1 MSFGQGSI
9 QKFLL
14 YASLMVAIATP
25 LAGAQEKTT
34 GSAASAPSGQVS
46 PPVVAASAPSQ
57 LSLDEVLTKL
67 DATLRW
73 DPLSAIGALE
83 VPGHRVVF
91 IADRNPSEMPGT
103 LRPVLF
109 DGTVLMLLQ
118 PPLLENGELSFP
130 VAFTATVADVFSQAR
145 EDERSRYRV
154 AAILIDPGH
163 GGKDPGA
170 TGSHLIAGKRIELTE
185 KDLVLDVALDLYR
198 KLAVT
203 YPDKRVLL
211 TRDSDT
217 FPSLE
222 DRVAIANSVKL
233 AENEAIVFV
242 SIHANASFNRKARG
256 YEVWYLSP
264 EYRRTVIDAERYAD
278 SSDVLPILNAMLEEE
293 FTMESI
299 MIAKHIMNGFDRF
312 IRARSP
318 SRGIKAEEWFVVR
331 KARMPSVLIELG
343 FVTNQDDAVLL
354 SDKSYLRNLS
364 DAIYSGIK
372 DFVNEFEKSGGFTAS
387 R

>member
-1 MSFGQGSI
+1 MRFGQGPARLIPFYTS
-9 QKFLL
+9 LVL
-14 YASLMVAIATP
+14 CLMVQSVV
-25 LAGAQEKTT
+25 AQEKATISPGT
-34 GSAASAPSGQVS
+34 APVALVS
-46 PPVVAASAPSQ
+46 TLAG
-57 LSLDEVLTKL
+57 LSLDDVLTRL

-73 DPLSAIGALE
+73 DPLSAMGALE
-83 VPGHRVVF
+83 VPGHRLVF
-91 IADRNPSEMPGT
+91 IASRNSADRLSALG
-103 LRPVLF
+103 PVLL
-109 DGTVLMLLQ
+109 DGTVLLMLQ
-118 PPLLENGELSFP
+118 PPRLQDGILTFP
-130 VAFTATVADVFSQAR
+130 PAFVDSVADAFSQAR
-145 EDERSRYRV
+145 ETERSRYRV
-154 AAILIDPGH
+154 AAVLIDPGH

-170 TGSHLIAGKRIELTE
+170 TGSHVVGGKRIELVE
-185 KDLVLDVALDLYR
+185 KDLVLDVALDLFR
-198 KLAVT
+198 KLAAI

-211 TRDSDT
+211 TRDGDT

-242 SIHANASFNRKARG
+242 SIHANASFNKNARG

-299 MIAKHIMNGFDRF
+299 MIAKHIMGGFDRL
-312 IRARSP
+312 IAGRSP

-354 SDKSYLRNLS
+354 SDKSYLRNLA

-372 DFVNEFEKSGGFTAS
+372 DFITEFEKSGGFTAS

>member
-1 MSFGQGSI
+1 LRFGQGPARLIPFYTS
-9 QKFLL
+9 LVL
-14 YASLMVAIATP
+14 CLMVQSVV
-25 LAGAQEKTT
+25 AQEKATISPGT
-34 GSAASAPSGQVS
+34 APVALVS
-46 PPVVAASAPSQ
+46 TLAG
-57 LSLDEVLTKL
+57 LSLDDVLTRL

-73 DPLSAIGALE
+73 DPLSAMGALE
-83 VPGHRVVF
+83 VPGHRLVF
-91 IADRNPSEMPGT
+91 IASRNSADRLSALG
-103 LRPVLF
+103 PVLL
-109 DGTVLMLLQ
+109 DGTVLLMLQ
-118 PPLLENGELSFP
+118 PPRLQDGILTFP
-130 VAFTATVADVFSQAR
+130 PAFVDSVADAFSQAR
-145 EDERSRYRV
+145 ETERSRYRV
-154 AAILIDPGH
+154 AAVLIDPGH

-170 TGSHLIAGKRIELTE
+170 TGSHVVGGKRIELVE
-185 KDLVLDVALDLYR
+185 KDLVLDVALDLFR
-198 KLAVT
+198 KLAAI

-211 TRDSDT
+211 TRDGDT

-242 SIHANASFNRKARG
+242 SIHANASFNKNARG

-299 MIAKHIMNGFDRF
+299 MIAKHIMGGFDRL
-312 IRARSP
+312 IAGRSP

-354 SDKSYLRNLS
+354 SDKSYLRNLA

-372 DFVNEFEKSGGFTAS
+372 DFITEFEKSGGFTAS

>member
-1 MSFGQGSI
+1 MNFGQGSAKHI
-9 QKFLL
+9 LL
-14 YASLMVAIATP
+14 CASLISFLAIP
-25 LAGAQEKTT
+25 FAGAQEKNATVA
-34 GSAASAPSGQVS
+34 GPVPAA
-46 PPVVAASAPSQ
+46 VVFAQTQ

-91 IADRNPSEMPGT
+91 IADSNPAGRSGA
-103 LRPVLF
+103 LVPVLF
-109 DGTVLMLLQ
+109 DGSVLMMLQ
-118 PPLLENGELSFP
+118 SPRLENGILSFP
-130 VAFTATVADVFSQAR
+130 PAFADSVSDVFSQAR
-145 EDERSRYRV
+145 EAERSRYRV
-154 AAILIDPGH
+154 AAVLIDPGH

-170 TGSHLIAGKRIELTE
+170 TGSHVVGGKRLDLVE

-198 KLAVT
+198 KLAAI
-203 YPDKRVLL
+203 YPDKRVLM
-211 TRDSDT
+211 TRDGDT
-217 FPSLE
+217 YPSLE

-242 SIHANASFNRKARG
+242 SIHANASFNKKARG

-299 MIAKHIMNGFDRF
+299 MIARHIMGGFDRF
-312 IRARSP
+312 IAGRSP

-343 FVTNQDDAVLL
+343 FVTNQDDAILL

-372 DFVNEFEKSGGFTAS
+372 DFITEFEKSGGFTAS

>member
-1 MSFGQGSI
+1 LRFGQGSTKRI
-9 QKFLL
+9 LL
-14 YASLMVAIATP
+14 YTSLILSLVIPTV
-25 LAGAQEKTT
+25 GAQEKTT
-34 GSAASAPSGQVS
+34 GAAQATPGM
-46 PPVVAASAPSQ
+46 
-57 LSLDEVLTKL
+57 LSLDEILTKL

-91 IADRNPSEMPGT
+91 IAEKYPSEIPGP
-103 LRPVLF
+103 LRPALF

-118 PPLLENGELSFP
+118 PPRLEQGILWFP
-130 VAFTATVADVFSQAR
+130 AAFADSVAGVFSQAR

-154 AAILIDPGH
+154 AAVLIDPGH

-170 TGSHLIAGKRIELTE
+170 TGSHLIGGKRIELVE
-185 KDLVLDVALDLYR
+185 KELVLDVALDLHR
-198 KLAVT
+198 KLAAI

-211 TRDSDT
+211 TRDGDT
-217 FPSLE
+217 YPSLE
-222 DRVAIANSVKL
+222 DRVALANSVKL

-242 SIHANASFNRKARG
+242 SIHANASFNKKARG

-299 MIAKHIMNGFDRF
+299 MIAKHIMNGFDRL
-312 IRARSP
+312 IGSRSP

-372 DFVNEFEKSGGFTAS
+372 DFVTEFEKSGGFTAS